1 MKKLLY
7 DKGEKSDIARL
18 AQESVR
24 HDEKKLKSGSS
35 IPLCHTELNYKVAH
49 LKTTKSFFPLT
60 H

>member
-35 IPLCHTELNYKVAH
+35 IPVSHRVKLQSGTFKDN
-49 LKTTKSFFPLT
+49 
-60 H
+60 